1 MDDDGK
7 DWWQEESKSEKVE
20 STLNTRTVVVGVQ
33 DTDTYCVYTRYLV
46 EDSLH
51 M

>member
-20 STLNTRTVVVGVQ
+20 KYKSVPVVQVPVVVGVQ
-33 DTDTYCVYTRYLV
+33 DTDTVCTH
-46 EDSLH
+46 DTW
-51 M
+51 